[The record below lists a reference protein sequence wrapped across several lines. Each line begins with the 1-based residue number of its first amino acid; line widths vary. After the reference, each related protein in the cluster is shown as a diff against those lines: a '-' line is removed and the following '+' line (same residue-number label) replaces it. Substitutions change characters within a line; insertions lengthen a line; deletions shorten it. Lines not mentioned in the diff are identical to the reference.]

1 MKTSQWQSREKG
13 LKMENNDRLVS
24 LMKKAV
30 ELVQQAQVKRKEL
43 REGNMSDAEASQF
56 LKDNAMKFNEVQRQ
70 IKEEM
75 GKRTRP

>member
-1 MKTSQWQSREKG
+1 
-13 LKMENNDRLVS
+13 MENNDRLVS

-56 LKDNAMKFNEVQRQ
+56 LRDNAMNFNEVQRQ

-75 GKRTRP
+75 GKRT

>member
-1 MKTSQWQSREKG
+1 
-13 LKMENNDRLVS
+13 MENNDRLVS

-56 LKDNAMKFNEVQRQ
+56 LRDNAMNFNEVQQQ

-75 GKRTRP
+75 GKRT

>member
-1 MKTSQWQSREKG
+1 
-13 LKMENNDRLVS
+13 MENDERLVS

-30 ELVQQAQVKRKEL
+30 ELVQQAQVKRKQL

-56 LKDNAMKFNEVQRQ
+56 LRDNAMKFNEVQRQ

-75 GKRTRP
+75 GKRA

>member
-1 MKTSQWQSREKG
+1 
-13 LKMENNDRLVS
+13 MENNDRLVS

-56 LKDNAMKFNEVQRQ
+56 LRDNAMKFNEVQRQ
-70 IKEEM
+70 ITEEM
-75 GKRTRP
+75 GKRT

>member
-1 MKTSQWQSREKG
+1 
-13 LKMENNDRLVS
+13 MENDDRLVS

-56 LKDNAMKFNEVQRQ
+56 LRDNAMKFNEVQRQ

-75 GKRTRP
+75 GKRT

>member
-1 MKTSQWQSREKG
+1 
-13 LKMENNDRLVS
+13 MENEDRLVS

-43 REGNMSDAEASQF
+43 REGNMSDEEAGQF
-56 LKDNAMKFNEVQRQ
+56 LRDNAMKFNEVQRQ

-75 GKRTRP
+75 GKRT